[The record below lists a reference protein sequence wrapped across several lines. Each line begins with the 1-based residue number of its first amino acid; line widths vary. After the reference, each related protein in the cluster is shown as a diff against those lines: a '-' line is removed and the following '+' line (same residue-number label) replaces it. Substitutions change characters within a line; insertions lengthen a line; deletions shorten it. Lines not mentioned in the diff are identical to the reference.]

1 MNNTYLTKPAAKQT
15 HLLTALLMVVVVKI
29 QKKPREIKR
38 KVNQDDGGSKERSVD
53 DEVNLKRRLWL
64 TRPGCS

>member
-29 QKKPREIKR
+29 QKNQEKLRGRLIKMMVGAKKGALMMR
-38 KVNQDDGGSKERSVD
+38 LTSKDGFG
-53 DEVNLKRRLWL
+53 
-64 TRPGCS
+64 